1 MVAVVQ
7 REFCWHVSAT
17 QCPRMSLL
25 GTRLNRLRRGEDGE
39 LDPLLALALR
49 RLVRKDD
56 NVRTERLRIDE
67 A

>member
-7 REFCWHVSAT
+7 RGFCWHVSAT
-17 QCPRMSLL
+17 QCPRIPLL
-25 GTRLNRLRRGEDGE
+25 GTRLNRPRRNEDGE

>member
-7 REFCWHVSAT
+7 CGFCWHVSAT
-17 QCPRMSLL
+17 QCPRISLL
-25 GTRLNRLRRGEDGE
+25 VTLLNRPRRGEDGE
-39 LDPLLALALR
+39 LDPMLTLALR